1 MQEARGRRKI
11 MPLSD
16 DVIARLTN
24 AFYSEFPM
32 IRRDDRTRLLIAEL
46 EKTHEIVER
55 RQQDEERRKH
65 QERLLEASLYRLND
79 IIKRARD

>member
-1 MQEARGRRKI
+1 
-11 MPLSD
+11 MPLPK
-16 DVIARLTN
+16 DVIARLSN
-24 AFYSEFPM
+24 AFFNCVDGKDYGC
-32 IRRDDRTRLLIAEL
+32 TRALIAEL

-79 IIKRARD
+79 IIKKARD